1 MKTRPPI
8 YTKYYDLL
16 GWILD
21 RTAKF
26 PKNMRF
32 GIVQKIETIG
42 LDTLELLIEALYRKD
57 REVLYQPLN
66 IELEKLRVFLRL
78 SHDRGL
84 LNADQLRYA
93 ISEIDEIGRM
103 WHGWS
108 RPKPS

>member
-32 GIVQKIETIG
+32 GIVQKIDGIS

-57 REVLYQPLN
+57 REVLYQPVN
-66 IELEKLRVFLRL
+66 IGLEKLRVFLRL

-84 LNADQLRYA
+84 LSGDQLRYA
-93 ISEIDEIGRM
+93 VSEIDEIGRM
-103 WHGWS
+103 WHGWAK
-108 RPKPS
+108 PKAL